1 MSFLAAHMIGGMY
14 MSQIH
19 VADLTFGYEGSS
31 DNIFE
36 NVSFSIDSDWKLG
49 FIGRNGKGK
58 TTFLHLLMG
67 KYPYSGTISSPVLFD
82 QFPYHV
88 PKDQMDMCLSELIG
102 VLKPGCEEW
111 RVICELSRLD
121 ASAEI
126 LYRPFKTLSH
136 GERTKAFL
144 AILFSGENDLLL
156 IDEPTDHLDA
166 AARETVK
173 RYLNGKKS
181 FILVSHD
188 RDLLDACVDHVLVL
202 GRKSIEVQRGN
213 FSSWQ
218 ENKTRRDHFAQME
231 NEKHLRAIASL
242 KKTARQSGQ
251 WAQKNEDTKIGYDP
265 IKEHDRPTR
274 AYIGK
279 KTKKMQKRVKQ
290 YEKRIGQ
297 EIQAREGLLSD
308 IEEPIPLRLDP
319 LSYHKEQLLS
329 CKDLAIRYKGRAANA
344 LEDFSFSLMRGER
357 VFLHGKNGC
366 GKSTFLKALLAASGH
381 TPGQDF
387 KIAAGELHMGSGLKI
402 SYVSQDTSFLRGSI
416 TELCRR
422 RGLEESLFCALL
434 AQLGLERVQFS
445 KDIEGFSQGQKKKV
459 LLAESLMTPAHL
471 YIWDEPLNYID
482 VFSRMQI
489 EELLLSCQPT
499 MLLVDHDT
507 RFRERIATRVI
518 EMG

>member
-1 MSFLAAHMIGGMY
+1 

-19 VADLTFGYEGSS
+19 VADLTFGYEGSP
-31 DNIFE
+31 DYIFE

-67 KYPYSGTISSPVLFD
+67 KYPYSGSILSPVLFD

-88 PKDQMDMCLSELIG
+88 PEDQMGMELSELLG

-121 ASAEI
+121 ASAEL
-126 LYRPFKTLSH
+126 LYRPFRTLSH

-166 AARETVK
+166 GARETVK
-173 RYLNGKKS
+173 GYLNGKKS

-188 RDLLDACVDHVLVL
+188 RDLLDACTDHVLVL
-202 GRKSIEVQRGN
+202 ERKSIRVEKGN

-218 ENKTRRDHFAQME
+218 ENKARRDHFAQME

-242 KKTARQSGQ
+242 KKAARQSGQ

-265 IKEHDRPTR
+265 AKEHDRSAATR

-290 YEKRIGQ
+290 YEKRIDR
-297 EIQAREGLLSD
+297 EIQAREGLLAD
-308 IEEPIPLRLDP
+308 IEEPVPLKLNP
-319 LSYHKEQLLS
+319 LAYHRERLLS
-329 CKDLAIRYKGRAANA
+329 CKDLAIRYKGRAVNA
-344 LEDFSFSLMRGER
+344 VEDLTFSLTRGER

-366 GKSTFLKALLAASGH
+366 GKSTFLKALLAANGRVLEKDLEI
-381 TPGQDF
+381 P
-387 KIAAGELHMGSGLKI
+387 AGELQMGSGLAI
-402 SYVSQDTSFLRGSI
+402 SYVSQDTSFLHGSI
-416 TELCRR
+416 TDFCRR
-422 RGLEESLFCALL
+422 HGLDESLFCALL
-434 AQLGLERVQFS
+434 AQLGLERVQFA
-445 KDIEGFSQGQKKKV
+445 KDIEGFSQGQKKKI

-489 EELLLSCQPT
+489 EELLLSCRPT

-507 RFRERIATRVI
+507 RFRERIATRVV
-518 EMG
+518 EMGMGEDH

>member
-1 MSFLAAHMIGGMY
+1 

-19 VADLTFGYEGSS
+19 VADLTFGYEGSP
-31 DNIFE
+31 DYIFE

-67 KYPYSGTISSPVLFD
+67 KYPYSGLILSPVLFD

-88 PKDQMDMCLSELIG
+88 PEDQMGMELSELLG

-121 ASAEI
+121 ASAEL
-126 LYRPFKTLSH
+126 LYRPFRTLSH

-166 AARETVK
+166 GARETVK
-173 RYLNGKKS
+173 GYLNGKKS

-188 RDLLDACVDHVLVL
+188 RDLLDACTDHVLVL
-202 GRKSIEVQRGN
+202 ERKSIRVEKGN

-218 ENKTRRDHFAQME
+218 ENKARRDHFAQME

-242 KKTARQSGQ
+242 KKAARQSGQ

-265 IKEHDRPTR
+265 AKEHDRSAATR

-290 YEKRIGQ
+290 YEKRIDR
-297 EIQAREGLLSD
+297 EIQAREGLLAD
-308 IEEPIPLRLDP
+308 IEEPVPLKLNP
-319 LSYHKEQLLS
+319 LAYHRERLLS
-329 CKDLAIRYKGRAANA
+329 CKDLAIRYKGRAVNA
-344 LEDFSFSLMRGER
+344 VEDLTFSLTRGER

-366 GKSTFLKALLAASGH
+366 GKSTFLKALLAANGRVLEKDLEI
-381 TPGQDF
+381 P
-387 KIAAGELHMGSGLKI
+387 AGELQMGSGLVI
-402 SYVSQDTSFLRGSI
+402 SYVSQDTSFLHGSI
-416 TELCRR
+416 TDFCRGH
-422 RGLEESLFCALL
+422 GLDESLFCALL
-434 AQLGLERVQFS
+434 AQLGLERVQFA
-445 KDIEGFSQGQKKKV
+445 KDIEGFSQGQKKKI

-489 EELLLSCQPT
+489 EELLLSCRPT

-507 RFRERIATRVI
+507 RFRERIATRVV
-518 EMG
+518 EMGMGEDH